1 MEEARFLAAERRVWD
16 RFGLTPTDRRCRLP
30 RLGVTVRIQEV
41 GVGPPVLFLH
51 GGSNSGTSWASIA
64 PHLTGFRAI
73 FLDRP
78 GCGLSDAVANRLDA
92 AGLREVADTLVVDV
106 LDALELE
113 RSHLVATS
121 LGGLTALRSAAVHP
135 ERIDRMVLFGWPVGA
150 PVGRLP
156 LFMRLASAPVLAS
169 VAASVKPRER
179 VVRAMLR
186 RIGLGRAMDQGKF
199 TEVEVDCYLALLR
212 HTDTF
217 RNEVHT
223 GRYLSTRGLREG
235 LLIPDDVLA
244 AVRSPTR
251 LLWGEDDI
259 FGGPEVARRFAS
271 RLPNAELELL
281 SDAGH
286 VVWVD
291 WPEYSAEVT
300 RRFLLK
306 EDQLIEGSR

>member
-1 MEEARFLAAERRVWD
+1 VDEAKFLAAERLVWD
-16 RFGLTPTDRRCRLP
+16 LFDLAPTTRRCRLP

-41 GVGPPVLFLH
+41 GAGPPVLFLH
-51 GGSNSGTSWASIA
+51 GGSNSGTSWAPIA

-78 GCGLSDAVANRLDA
+78 GCGLSDTVAKRLDA

-121 LGGLTALRSAAVHP
+121 LGGFTALRSAAVHP

-156 LFMRLASAPVLAS
+156 LFMRFASAPVLAS
-169 VAASVKPRER
+169 VAASVKPNEGA
-179 VVRAMLR
+179 VRAMLR
-186 RIGLGRAMDQGKF
+186 RIGLGHAMEEGKF

-212 HTDTF
+212 YTDTF

-223 GRYLSTRGLREG
+223 GRYLSTGGLREG
-235 LLIPDDVLA
+235 LLIPDEVLA
-244 AVRSPTR
+244 AVKAPTH

-259 FGGPEVARRFAS
+259 FGGPELARRFAS

-281 SDAGH
+281 PDAGH

-306 EDQLIEGSR
+306 ENQPIEDSG